1 MSNSHIPLSKKI
13 DRTCPKSVM
22 LYVLFKTH
30 IAAQRSNGQCFH
42 ILLLYRIY
50 RKSISHQT
58 IFLLLVLRYCSV
70 HWRVQL
76 WIFSCKYDVLRLL
89 SATIKPFVNTMNIRS
104 TANICVSTVNSNRW
118 AGELPLLFS
127 DIQIASL

>member
-1 MSNSHIPLSKKI
+1 MRSIYKYIYIYIYIYIYDISSL
-13 DRTCPKSVM
+13 RV
-22 LYVLFKTH
+22 KTH